1 MKYNFALTKLV
12 VRKDE
17 RWNPH
22 VLRILK
28 QDETYVFNIYA
39 DDDNV
44 VDNDFFL
51 NGVTV
56 SAIVGKNGSGK
67 SSLLDLIYRM
77 LNNLGY
83 CLNNSLK
90 HKPKEPILGFVPNIY
105 AELYFVEIDNK
116 TGEKRFGC
124 LHSEGNN
131 IAVEFGNE
139 KYRFMSVRKKE
150 DEAAGDMEYE
160 LLDDIT
166 KEKLGRL
173 SHCLFHTIVVNYS
186 LQAFLPDEYDKDG
199 TVWPNNIGLEFLSN
213 DTWIDKLFHKND
225 GYQTPIV
232 LNPFRD
238 HGKIDMANIDRLVD
252 TYALSLL
259 VFYKQKKRNK
269 EFIPGYTTGE
279 ILWHKEDASFIKE
292 WQKYTNAVSK
302 DVLMNIFCGWVK
314 GGSHYVSQ
322 IIQTYGF
329 DIENANGITAELY
342 LYLVNKTLTIAATYS
357 DYEEYKE
364 IGNLKNIARGI
375 SKKNDQEIY
384 SKLNKLVDQILN
396 DKSHITFKVRQT
408 CYLLACLETV
418 EQDSDLANMVLRKRF
433 SMEQYTELTDAAWKD
448 VDKKKKSRLLNGSA
462 MHLEKIIQKLPP
474 PLFSVSIGLN
484 RKHESTTVDFHHL
497 SSGERQFIHTLSTII
512 YHVNNIVS
520 IKSRTRLRYRKISIV
535 LDEAELCSH
544 PEMQRQYLNTI
555 LNYLSVTGLTWG
567 CAFHVLIVTHS
578 PFILS
583 DIPQSNILYL
593 QNGKQIK
600 SNNMNVNPF
609 GANVNDV
616 LAQSFFLDKGFVG
629 EFAKKKIESLV
640 RYIKT
645 GAEKAH
651 WNDEKAENFINNIVG
666 EPIVMAMLKRMIN
679 DKNTRR

>member
-12 VRKDE
+12 IRNDK
-17 RWNPH
+17 RWNPY

-28 QDETYVFNIYA
+28 QGETYVFNKYA

-44 VDNDFFL
+44 VDSDFFL

-83 CLNNSLK
+83 CLKNSLK
-90 HKPKEPILGFVPNIY
+90 HKPKEPNLGFVPNIY

-116 TGEKRFGC
+116 SGVKRFGC

-131 IAVEFGNE
+131 IAIEFGNE
-139 KYRFMSVRKKE
+139 KYRFMSVRENE
-150 DEAAGDMEYE
+150 DEAAGDMEYK

-199 TVWPNNIGLEFLSN
+199 TVWPKDIGHEFLSGN
-213 DTWIDKLFHKND
+213 TWIDELFHKND

-279 ILWHKEDASFIKE
+279 ILWHKEDASFIEE
-292 WQKYTNAVSK
+292 WLKYTNAVSK

-384 SKLNKLVDQILN
+384 AKLNKLVDQILN

-418 EQDSDLANMVLRKRF
+418 EKDSDLANMVLGKRF

-462 MHLEKIIQKLPP
+462 THLEKIIQKLPP

-520 IKSRTRLRYRKISIV
+520 IKSHTKLRYRKINIV

-567 CAFHVLIVTHS
+567 CAFHLLIVTHS

-593 QNGKQIK
+593 QDGKQIK

-666 EPIVMAMLKRMIN
+666 EPIVRAMLKGMIN

>member
-1 MKYNFALTKLV
+1 MRYNFALTKLV

-116 TGEKRFGC
+116 TGEKWFGC

-199 TVWPNNIGLEFLSN
+199 TVWPNNIGIEFLSN

-279 ILWHKEDASFIKE
+279 TLWHKEDASFIKE

-314 GGSHYVSQ
+314 GGSHYASQ

-600 SNNMNVNPF
+600 SNDIDVNPF

-640 RYIKT
+640 EYIK
-645 GAEKAH
+645 GNDKNAH
-651 WNDEKAENFINNIVG
+651 WNKIKADNFINNIVG
-666 EPIVMAMLKRMIN
+666 EPIVKAMLKGMFN